1 MALQFLA
8 IDTSLGTIDIGKYYA
23 YLYHNRLCVGV
34 AISHPSNKPGDGYT
48 WAMRNCI
55 TGKVQYPYQ
64 KDVIVPN
71 SEIKEVFATIELR

>member
-1 MALQFLA
+1 MALQLLA
-8 IDTSLGTIDIGKYYA
+8 IDTSVETIDIGRHYA

-34 AISHPSNKPGDGYT
+34 AIPHPSNKPGDGYT